1 MSRPMTKTVW
11 IVDPKLGRDGA
22 AGIAESLRARGMSA
36 AVRELAAGTAVVI
49 DDAPEPLEVPA
60 GVSRRSSVELPAES
74 GVTRRALLDTFAGA
88 LVFASVGAG
97 AGVVAMFASP
107 PPPRR
112 EDVGEIDVA
121 SLADLK
127 AKGSVRF
134 HFGREPCILIHAN
147 GQLHALS
154 VVCTHLGCLVEW
166 NPQARQLTCPC
177 HRAAFGLE
185 GNVIEGPPPRP
196 LTSFTVAVVGDR
208 VLVRRRT
215 DA

>member
-1 MSRPMTKTVW
+1 MNRPTKRTVW
-11 IVDPKLGRDGA
+11 IVDPKLGREGA
-22 AGIAESLRARGMSA
+22 AGIAESLRARG
-36 AVRELAAGTAVVI
+36 LAATPRDLSAGTVIVI
-49 DDAPEPLEVPA
+49 DDAPESLDVPA
-60 GVSRRSSVELPAES
+60 GIVRQSSVEMPAET

-88 LVFASVGAG
+88 LVFASVAAG

-121 SLADLK
+121 GLADVK

-154 VVCTHLGCLVEW
+154 LVCTHLGCLVEW
-166 NPQARQLTCPC
+166 SPAARQLTCPC

>member
-1 MSRPMTKTVW
+1 MKRTLW
-11 IVDPKLGRDGA
+11 IVDPKLGREAA
-22 AGIAESLRARGMSA
+22 AGVAESLNARGMSA
-36 AVRELAAGTAVVI
+36 AVRELPTGTAVVI
-49 DDAPEPLEVPA
+49 DDAPSALEVPA
-60 GVSRRSSVELPAES
+60 GIVRQSTVEMPAET

-88 LVFASVGAG
+88 LVFASIAAG
-97 AGVVAMFASP
+97 AGVVGMFASP
-107 PPPRR
+107 PPARR

-121 SLADLK
+121 SLTDLK

-154 VVCTHLGCLVEW
+154 LVCTHLGCLVEW
-166 NPQARQLTCPC
+166 SPKARQLTCPC

-196 LTSFTVAVVGDR
+196 LTSYTVAVAGDR

>member
-1 MSRPMTKTVW
+1 MRSTVW
-11 IVDPKLGRDGA
+11 IIDPKLGRDAVLAIVG
-22 AGIAESLRARGMSA
+22 SLSGRGVRAVIRDLPCGP
-36 AVRELAAGTAVVI
+36 AVVVE
-49 DDAPEPLEVPA
+49 DPPAGLVAPA
-60 GVSRRSSVELPAES
+60 GVVRAATVELPVEV

-88 LVFASVGAG
+88 LVVASVA
-97 AGVVAMFASP
+97 AGVGVVGMFASP
-107 PPPRR
+107 PPARR

-121 SLADLK
+121 GLSDVK

-134 HFGREPCILIHAN
+134 HFGRDPCILIHAN

-154 VVCTHLGCLVEW
+154 LVCTHLGCLVDW

-196 LTSFTVAVVGDR
+196 LTSYTVAVLGDR
-208 VLVRRRT
+208 VFVRRRT